1 MVVANAGESRPSPLR
16 DGPVLWLCGLIALS
30 CGTVRS
36 LLDALLPL
44 VLRNWHGFGVQAIS
58 NAMLAAALLFVVG
71 STGAGFLLAQRPKSA
86 QPVLAVSSFAA
97 SLVTATVLLP
107 ATGAGVSLLFCLY
120 FLLSSVIGVAVTSA
134 LEDRGKVLGNIDNV
148 MALQV
153 FFWTLGFAGGGLLSV
168 VANGGTGSPA
178 RQRLTLGI
186 LGGVNLLFTAFFVAF
201 GGGKG
206 AGGKGEDEMKIA

>member
-1 MVVANAGESRPSPLR
+1 MCVCVCVCLNSLRISPHLPISRCIAPPQVVSP
-16 DGPVLWLCGLIALS
+16 GI
-30 CGTVRS
+30 
-36 LLDALLPL
+36 
-44 VLRNWHGFGVQAIS
+44 
-58 NAMLAAALLFVVG
+58 
-71 STGAGFLLAQRPKSA
+71 
-86 QPVLAVSSFAA
+86 
-97 SLVTATVLLP
+97 
-107 ATGAGVSLLFCLY
+107 
-120 FLLSSVIGVAVTSA
+120 SSVITSTSNSFSLSTPSPRSFTPHFYHHLPLLPTA
-134 LEDRGKVLGNIDNV
+134 R
-148 MALQV
+148 QV